1 MKAARWAVLILFF
14 CVSSVLLGCG
24 AADSIASKAA
34 PQKTITVKDSVGR
47 EVELPY
53 PLERVAVC
61 NVYNAELITAVG
73 AIDRI
78 VGVDNYIFQ
87 DQSGFK
93 NRFKQEQVFG
103 ISQNAMN
110 YEKLAELAPQAVII
124 TGNGTWQDAQDML
137 DRFGIKVIVINS
149 YYTEQF
155 ADNCRLIG
163 KIFGREQEAAELADY
178 FGDKLAYIQKQLQGA
193 DRRKLYF
200 EYRTLGKTAAPG
212 DYFYKMVEY
221 SGADNI
227 FADAR
232 GGQVDQE
239 AIIAKD
245 PQYIV
250 KVADAKAYSSY
261 VPPSLAEEKQ
271 IKQELIGRSGWA
283 GIDAVRHDRILLLSH
298 YLHGGASKL
307 VGTMYIA
314 KFLYPEY
321 LPDLHPEDIFRTWL
335 EKYQGLDYVAGHSYP
350 RFAFDD

>member
-1 MKAARWAVLILFF
+1 MMLCLVMLSCGYGSDNVVMKTAQ
-14 CVSSVLLGCG
+14 
-24 AADSIASKAA
+24 
-34 PQKTITVKDSVGR
+34 QKTIIVKDSVGR

-73 AIDRI
+73 AIDKI
-78 VGVDNYIFQ
+78 VGVDNYIFK

-93 NRFKQEQVFG
+93 NRFTAAQVFG

-124 TGNGTWQDAQDML
+124 TGEGTWRDAQEML

-149 YYTEQF
+149 YYTDQF
-155 ADNCRLIG
+155 ADNCRLVG
-163 KIFGREQEAAELADY
+163 RIFGREEQAEELVRY
-178 FGDKLAYIQKQLQGA
+178 FTDKLAYIQSQLK
-193 DRRKLYF
+193 DVPRKSLYF
-200 EYRTLGKTAAPG
+200 EYRTLGKTAVPG

-227 FADAR
+227 FAAAE
-232 GGQVDQE
+232 GSQVDQE
-239 AIIAKD
+239 AIIEKD

-250 KVADAKAYSSY
+250 KVADANAYSSY
-261 VPPSLAEEKQ
+261 QPPTIEEEKS
-271 IKQELIGRSGWA
+271 IKQELVSRSGWA
-283 GIDAVRHDRILLLSH
+283 GIDAVRNDRILLLSH

-307 VGTMYIA
+307 VGTIYIA

-321 LPDLHPEDIFRTWL
+321 LPELHPGEVFKTWL
-335 EKYQGLDYVAGHSYP
+335 EKYQQLQYIKGHSYP
-350 RFAFDD
+350 ELY